1 MVIKMKAKYLS
12 VSQLNARVKMAL
24 EQEVGTV
31 FVSGELASA
40 TRSALGHW
48 YFTLKDQAAQVSCVC
63 FSGRSIGLKEPL
75 KVGMQVKVHATVGLY
90 VPRGQFQ
97 LTVWAIEL
105 DGDGKLQADF
115 LKLKAE
121 LREQGLFDSA
131 AKKPLPFIPNQIGV
145 ITSPT
150 GAAIADILKV
160 LRHRFPMVPV
170 VIYPCLVQGE
180 LASEQIVKAIT
191 IAGQRSECDVLIVSR
206 GGGDLSDLMA
216 FNTKQVAIAIYNCH
230 LPIVTGIGHETDE
243 TIADYVADVRAATPS
258 VAASTVCPD
267 QYELQQLLGE
277 RLERISS
284 QINQYLSTCSQRVK
298 MCSQCLI
305 SPLEALEIINS
316 RLLTKVEQLCRM
328 QERRLML
335 SKQEVSSLQQ
345 RLNQYT
351 PLFQI
356 QQHSFQIDQLTRS
369 LVNSIQQ
376 SLLRSESA
384 LKETHTHIESLSP
397 QKTLSR
403 GYAIV
408 TTEQGELLTQTNQ
421 ASLGQDIKVCLSQFE
436 LTASIKRV
444 FDHKRLS

>member
-1 MVIKMKAKYLS
+1 MMTAKYLS
-12 VSQLNARVKMAL
+12 VSQLNAKVKMAL

-31 FVSGELASA
+31 FVCGELASA

-48 YFTLKDQAAQVSCVC
+48 YFTLKDQSAQVSCVC
-63 FSGRSIGLKEPL
+63 FSGRSTGLKEPL
-75 KVGMQVKVHATVGLY
+75 KVGMQVKVHAAAGLY

-121 LREQGLFDSA
+121 LRDQGLFDSS

-216 FNTKQVAIAIYNCH
+216 FNTK
-230 LPIVTGIGHETDE
+230 
-243 TIADYVADVRAATPS
+243 
-258 VAASTVCPD
+258 
-267 QYELQQLLGE
+267 E
-277 RLERISS
+277 RKI
-284 QINQYLSTCSQRVK
+284 
-298 MCSQCLI
+298 
-305 SPLEALEIINS
+305 
-316 RLLTKVEQLCRM
+316 
-328 QERRLML
+328 
-335 SKQEVSSLQQ
+335 
-345 RLNQYT
+345 
-351 PLFQI
+351 
-356 QQHSFQIDQLTRS
+356 
-369 LVNSIQQ
+369 
-376 SLLRSESA
+376 
-384 LKETHTHIESLSP
+384 
-397 QKTLSR
+397 
-403 GYAIV
+403 
-408 TTEQGELLTQTNQ
+408 
-421 ASLGQDIKVCLSQFE
+421 
-436 LTASIKRV
+436 
-444 FDHKRLS
+444 